1 MASNHTNKFG
11 LNQWSLS
18 DNVIME
24 DFNEDNRKIDA
35 ALAAGTKIQCG
46 TYTGNGEYGPE
57 HPTALTFDFE
67 PKFLLVRSSTLSMW
81 DLSAGNLLLW
91 VKGVDK
97 DTVENHG
104 TARHFMLTGNTLSWY
119 VEGTYATAK
128 WQMNS
133 GTYYYVA
140 IG

>member
-1 MASNHTNKFG
+1 MASNHTEHFN
-11 LNQWSLS
+11 LNQWVLS
-18 DNVIME
+18 DNVVME
-24 DFNEDNRKIDA
+24 DFNQDNRKIDA
-35 ALAAGTKIQCG
+35 ALAAGTKIHCG

-67 PKFLLVRSSTLSMW
+67 PKLLVVRPFNLNMGE
-81 DLSAGNLLLW
+81 LSAANLMLW
-91 VKGVDK
+91 VKGAGK
-97 DTVENHG
+97 DTIDNRG
-104 TARHFMLTGNTLSWY
+104 TARHFTLNGSTLSWY
-119 VEGTYATAK
+119 ADGTYASAN